1 MSRFEDGSYG
11 SSAGKALIGK
21 VLAGRCEM
29 KYTRAAVGE
38 GAIPE
43 GMTPKTMTN
52 VADYVMDA
60 KISAVT
66 NPQDGECQVTIQ
78 IKSDDV
84 ERGFY
89 ATSIILFAEDPD
101 LGEVPYTYL
110 CLENEPEWIR
120 PSSSIVG
127 KLATFDIIAIVGDV
141 DAVSAVIDPESIAT
155 VGQVEKMIKEH
166 ILSLPSTNS
175 KFELIKEDENN
186 YIGLIREE
194 DLEEVGENDFVLNL

>member
-1 MSRFEDGSYG
+1 MSKFEDGSYG
-11 SSAGKALIGK
+11 SSAGKTLIGK

-29 KYTRAAVGE
+29 RYTRAAVGK

-43 GMTPKTMTN
+43 GMTPKTMID

-60 KISAVT
+60 KISSVT

-84 ERGFY
+84 EKGFY

-127 KLATFDIIAIVGDV
+127 KLATFDLVAIVGDV

-166 ILSLPSTNS
+166 ISSLPSTDS
-175 KFELIKEDENN
+175 RFEIIQENENDYVGLIKDK
-186 YIGLIREE
+186 Y
-194 DLEEVGENDFVLNL
+194 LEEVGENDFVLNL